1 MKTSLSDTL
10 GKVTSND
17 FEIIVYGLGYVGLP
31 LSLRLATH
39 GFKVIGVDTD
49 ARKIQSLKNK
59 SLESSHIELEPMLK
73 ETISS
78 GKFLPSTKTLVSKL
92 PRIGIICVPTPIPDG
107 KVNSET
113 FVFAAAHEFL
123 KTAKK
128 GDIII
133 LESSVRGGTTDE
145 LIKKVKSKGYSIGED
160 FGVCFCPER
169 IDPLNQKWKL
179 ENIPRIIYA
188 TDDMTF
194 AMAQKLYGPVN
205 NSHLFRVSSPKVAE
219 SVKSFENAFR
229 LVNISLV
236 NELAMLCDKLQID
249 IREVLTAA
257 STKPFGFMPFDSG
270 AGAGGHCIPKDPL
283 FLLDSAKKK
292 GMTFSS
298 IKTAIEIN
306 SDLPDYIA
314 GEIKKILTQMKLGKK
329 VLVCGLAYKQDIE
342 DMRDSPGFKIAY
354 SLSQK
359 GLDVSAFD
367 PHYKKTLEKKYLI
380 ENYMNKLD
388 FKILPNID
396 EKSVSGFD
404 CICIVQHHTKI
415 KHILDQSYL
424 KSLVP
429 LIYDCQNRITHNPK
443 SKTALKGFGR
453 VVSNP

>member
-1 MKTSLSDTL
+1 VKTSLSDTL
-10 GKVTSND
+10 DNVNQND
-17 FEIIVYGLGYVGLP
+17 FEIIVFGLGYVGLP

-39 GFKVIGVDTD
+39 GFKVMGIDTD
-49 ARKIQSLKNK
+49 SKKIDSLKNK
-59 SLESSHIELEPMLK
+59 SLDSTHIELEPMLK
-73 ETISS
+73 ETISN
-78 GKFLPSTKTLVSKL
+78 GTFLPTSKITKSNL

-113 FVFAAAHEFL
+113 FVFAAADEFL

-145 LIKKVKSKGYSIGED
+145 LIKKVKSKGYSTGED

-169 IDPLNQKWKL
+169 IDPLNRKWKL

-188 TDDMTF
+188 TDDTTYTI
-194 AMAQKLYGPVN
+194 AQKIYGPVN
-205 NSHLFRVSSPKVAE
+205 NSNLFRVSSPKVAE

-249 IREVLTAA
+249 IKEVLTAA

-298 IKTAIEIN
+298 IKTAVEIN
-306 SDLPDYIA
+306 SELPEYIA
-314 GEIKKILTQMKLGKK
+314 SEIKKILTQMKLGKK

-342 DMRDSPGFKIAY
+342 DMRDSPGFKIAQI
-354 SLSQK
+354 LFQK

-367 PHYKKTLEKKYLI
+367 PHYKKSLEKKYLI
-380 ENYMNKLD
+380 ENHLKKID
-388 FKILPNID
+388 FKILSNLD

-404 CICIVQHHTKI
+404 CICIVQHHTKT

-429 LIYDCQNRITHNPK
+429 LIYDCQNRISHNPK
-443 SKTALKGFGR
+443 SKTVLKGFGR
-453 VVSNP
+453 IQ

>member
-1 MKTSLSDTL
+1 MKTSSLSDTL
-10 GKVTSND
+10 GKVNSND
-17 FEIIVYGLGYVGLP
+17 FEVIVFGLGYVGLP

-39 GFKVIGVDTD
+39 GFKVIGIDTD
-49 ARKIQSLKNK
+49 SRKIDSLKNK
-59 SLESSHIELEPMLK
+59 SLDSTHIELEPMLQ
-73 ETISS
+73 ETISN
-78 GKFLPSTKTLVSKL
+78 GKFLPSTKLTKSIF

-113 FVFAAAHEFL
+113 FVFAAADEFL
-123 KTAKK
+123 SSSKN
-128 GDIII
+128 GDVII

-145 LIKKVKSKGYSIGED
+145 LIKKVKSKGFSVGED

-169 IDPLNQKWKL
+169 IDPLNRKWKL

-188 TDDMTF
+188 TDDTTF
-194 AMAQKLYGPVN
+194 TIAQKLYGPVN
-205 NSHLFRVSSPKVAE
+205 NSNLFRVSSPKVAE

-249 IREVLTAA
+249 IKEVLTAA

-298 IKTAIEIN
+298 IKTAVEIN
-306 SDLPDYIA
+306 SELPDYIA
-314 GEIKKILTQMKLGKK
+314 SEIKKILTQMKLGKK

-342 DMRDSPGFKIAY
+342 DMRDSPGFKIAQI
-354 SLSQK
+354 LSQK

-367 PHYKKTLEKKYLI
+367 PYYKKSLEKKYLI
-380 ENYMNKLD
+380 ENQLKKID
-388 FKILPNID
+388 FKILSSLD
-396 EKSVSGFD
+396 EKSVLGFD
-404 CICIVQHHTKI
+404 CICIVQHHTKT
-415 KHILDQSYL
+415 KHILDQFYI

-429 LIYDCQNRITHNPK
+429 LIYDCQNRITRNPK
-443 SKTALKGFGR
+443 SKTILKGFGR
-453 VVSNP
+453 IS

>member
-1 MKTSLSDTL
+1 VKISLSDTL
-10 GKVTSND
+10 GKVNSND
-17 FEIIVYGLGYVGLP
+17 FEVIVFGLGYVGLP

-49 ARKIQSLKNK
+49 ARKIESLKKK
-59 SLESSHIELEPMLK
+59 SLESSHMELEPMLR
-73 ETISS
+73 ETISN
-78 GKFLPSTKTLVSKL
+78 GKFLPTTKITKSSL

-113 FVFAAAHEFL
+113 FVFAAADEFL

-128 GDIII
+128 GDVII

-145 LIKKVKSKGYSIGED
+145 LIKKVKSAGYSTGED

-188 TDDMTF
+188 TDDTTYTI
-194 AMAQKLYGPVN
+194 AQKVYGPVN
-205 NSHLFRVSSPKVAE
+205 NSNLFRVSSPKVAE

-249 IREVLTAA
+249 IKEVLTAA

-283 FLLDSAKKK
+283 FLLDSAKQK

-298 IKTAIEIN
+298 IKAAIEIN
-306 SDLPDYIA
+306 SELPEYIA
-314 GEIKKILTQMKLGKK
+314 SEIKKTLTQMKPGKK

-342 DMRDSPGFKIAY
+342 DMRDSPGFKIAQI
-354 SLSQK
+354 LFQK

-367 PHYKKTLEKKYLI
+367 PHYKKSLEKKYLI
-380 ENYMNKLD
+380 ENHLKKID
-388 FKILPNID
+388 FKILSNLD
-396 EKSVSGFD
+396 EKSAKGFD
-404 CICIVQHHTKI
+404 CICIVQHHTKT
-415 KHILDQSYL
+415 KHILDQFYI

-429 LIYDCQNRITHNPK
+429 LIYDCQNKINHNPK
-443 SKTALKGFGR
+443 SKTVLKGFGR
-453 VVSNP
+453 INYKI

>member
-1 MKTSLSDTL
+1 MKTSSISDTL
-10 GKVTSND
+10 GKVNQND
-17 FEIIVYGLGYVGLP
+17 FEIVVFGLGYVGLP

-39 GFKVIGVDTD
+39 GFKVIGIDTNS
-49 ARKIQSLKNK
+49 RKIDSLKNT
-59 SLESSHIELEPMLK
+59 SLDSTHIELEPMLK
-73 ETISS
+73 DTISN
-78 GKFLPSTKTLVSKL
+78 GKFLPTTKLTKSSL
-92 PRIGIICVPTPIPDG
+92 PRIGIICVPTPIPNG

-113 FVFAAAHEFL
+113 FVFAAADEFL
-123 KTAKK
+123 KTSKK
-128 GDIII
+128 GDVII

-145 LIKKVKSKGYSIGED
+145 LIKKVKSARYSIGED

-188 TDDMTF
+188 TDDITF
-194 AMAQKLYGPVN
+194 AIAQKLYGPVN

-249 IREVLTAA
+249 IKEVLTAA

-283 FLLDSAKKK
+283 FLLDSAKKT

-298 IKTAIEIN
+298 IKTAVEIN
-306 SDLPDYIA
+306 SELPAYIA
-314 GEIKKILTQMKLGKK
+314 SEIKKTLTHMNLGKK

-342 DMRDSPGFKIAY
+342 DMRDSPGFKIAH

-388 FKILPNID
+388 FKILPSLD
-396 EKSVSGFD
+396 EKSISGFD
-404 CICIVQHHTKI
+404 CICIVQHHTKT
-415 KHILDQSYL
+415 KHHLEQFYI

-429 LIYDCQNRITHNPK
+429 LIYDCQNRVVHNPK
-443 SKTALKGFGR
+443 SKTTLKGFGR
-453 VVSNP
+453 IN